1 VAQVALV
8 LLMASGA
15 VLLVRSVRNLR
26 AIDAGVNPA
35 GVAVIDLIVPS
46 VAGGRGIPA
55 TVRDAQAVVAS
66 LPGVE
71 TAAVTQR
78 LPLRGSSDNWGIGVE
93 DQPDLPPTTTAFRVV
108 TPDYFQTMGIRVSSG
123 RGLLETDRDAS
134 AGEGA
139 VVINQALADKY
150 FPGIDPIGR
159 RIAFMN
165 TRWDR
170 IVGVVENVA
179 EGALTDAPIPARYMV
194 HDQVPFLL
202 DWQTLVLRVADGR
215 EPAAILDAARRAIQ
229 TGDPAVAIREMT
241 TMENVF
247 TRSIGPAVQVMS
259 LLAILGA
266 LALALGV
273 VGVYGVV
280 SHSVTRR
287 RRDYGI
293 RLALGMRPSV
303 LIGQIVGRGGMLVGC
318 GIAIGVVAFVATT
331 RVLASFLYG
340 VSTVDAVSLGVAA
353 ALLLLAGVAAASLP
367 ALRAARID
375 PAKVLREQ

>member
-1 VAQVALV
+1 MRPSGPTDTDQQVS
-8 LLMASGA
+8 ASGCA
-15 VLLVRSVRNLR
+15 VNGYHEVW
-26 AIDAGVNPA
+26 
-35 GVAVIDLIVPS
+35 
-46 VAGGRGIPA
+46 
-55 TVRDAQAVVAS
+55 DAQTAVAS

-71 TAAVTQR
+71 AAAVTQR

-93 DQPDLPPTTTAFRVV
+93 DQPDLPQTTTAFRVV
-108 TPDYFQTMGIRVSSG
+108 TPDYFETMGIRVSSG
-123 RGLLETDRDAS
+123 RGLLETDREAG
-134 AGEGA
+134 AGEGV
-139 VVINQALADKY
+139 VVINRALADKY
-150 FPGIDPIGR
+150 FPGMNPIGR
-159 RIAFMN
+159 RIAFMSR
-165 TRWDR
+165 RWDR

-194 HDQVPFLL
+194 HEQVPYLL
-202 DWQTLVLRVADGR
+202 DWQTLVFRVGNGR
-215 EPAAILDAARRAIQ
+215 DPATILEAARHAIQ
-229 TGDPAVAIREMT
+229 TGDPSVAVREMT

-266 LALALGV
+266 VSLALGV

-280 SHSVTRR
+280 FHHVTRR

-303 LIGQIVGRGGMLVGC
+303 LMGQIVGRGGVLVGC
-318 GIAIGVVAFVATT
+318 GIMIGVLAFVAAT

-340 VSTVDAVSLGVAA
+340 VSAVDGVSLGVAA
-353 ALLLLAGVAAASLP
+353 GLLLLAGVAAASVP